1 LTLPPAVPNQPELT
15 DADFVRAATA
25 LGVEV
30 AAVKAVAAVE
40 GSGRCF
46 GADGRPI
53 MRYELHTFNQA
64 TGAKY
69 ATTHPHLAAGYS
81 AGLLAHPGGQA
92 GEYSMLYGAMLLR
105 GQRENAIASASWGA
119 FQIMGFNHKSA
130 GFATA
135 NDFAQSTY
143 RSAGNQLDAFLS
155 FARSKGASR
164 YLLTKDWANFAL
176 HYNGTKY
183 RDNNYD
189 ARLAAAYLRFGG
201 TP

>member
-1 LTLPPAVPNQPELT
+1 MRGV
-15 DADFVRAATA
+15 

-92 GEYSMLYGAMLLR
+92 GEY
-105 GQRENAIASASWGA
+105 
-119 FQIMGFNHKSA
+119 
-130 GFATA
+130 
-135 NDFAQSTY
+135 
-143 RSAGNQLDAFLS
+143 
-155 FARSKGASR
+155 
-164 YLLTKDWANFAL
+164 
-176 HYNGTKY
+176 

-189 ARLAAAYLRFGG
+189 ARFAAAYLRFGG